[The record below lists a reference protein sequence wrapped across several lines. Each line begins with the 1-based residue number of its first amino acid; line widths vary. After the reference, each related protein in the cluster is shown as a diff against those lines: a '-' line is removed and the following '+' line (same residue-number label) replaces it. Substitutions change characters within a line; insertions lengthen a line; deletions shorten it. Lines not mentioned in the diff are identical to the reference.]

1 MVRAWLPTK
10 GFTLPVMYDVGQVT
24 MRAYQANRIPDMIL
38 IDRLG
43 RVRWHDNASNL
54 QDATIEALLVED
66 PAAGTGK

>member
-1 MVRAWLPTK
+1 M
-10 GFTLPVMYDVGQVT
+10 F
-24 MRAYQANRIPDMIL
+24 IPDMIL

-66 PAAGTGK
+66 PAAGTAK